1 MIKENFYGENIDEL
15 FSFFK
20 INISGVLHVGA
31 HKCEELDIYLKYTNK
46 DNILWLEAIPSMIEQ
61 NLKINPD
68 LNIIQ
73 AVVSDVDN
81 QDVEF
86 KITNLTNCSSILDL
100 NYHKEIHPHVEV
112 IDVLNLKTKTLKTIL
127 TENKIE
133 NKYNTL
139 VLDIQGAELM
149 ALKGLSDLINNFDT
163 IYTEVNE
170 EELYT
175 GCCKLEEL
183 DTYLNSCGFKRK
195 YINTLNGYG
204 NALYQ
209 RISK

>member
-15 FSFFK
+15 FFFK
-20 INISGVLHVGA
+20 IKISGVLHVGA
-31 HKCEELDIYLKYTNK
+31 HKCEELNTYLKYTNK
-46 DNILWLEAIPSMIEQ
+46 DNILWLEAIPAMIEQ
-61 NLKINPD
+61 NLKTNPD

-100 NYHKEIHPHVEV
+100 NYHKEIHPYVEV

-127 TENKIE
+127 TKNKIE

-149 ALKGLSDLINNFDT
+149 ALKGLDDLINNFDT

-170 EELYT
+170 EELYI
-175 GCCKLEEL
+175 GCCRLEEL
-183 DTYLNSCGFKRK
+183 DTYLNSYSFKRK